1 MLIEFS
7 KISFRGLSNLKLSR
21 KKNFQGS
28 SQMIRQGVREKAFIK
43 IEKIWKICETFS
55 FWSNTL
61 EQASSTPLSV
71 FIVGFEERSTI
82 AFVYIFT
89 EWFPKKLCDMLST
102 MDIWQL
108 CLCMSFDNIDLQ
120 IIYLTE
126 YAKVLKEPFLQFQVF
141 FILLKR

>member
-71 FIVGFEERSTI
+71 FIVGFEETSTI

-89 EWFPKKLCDMLST
+89 EWFPKKLCDMLSQW
-102 MDIWQL
+102 IY
-108 CLCMSFDNIDLQ
+108 DNFVCACHSTIS
-120 IIYLTE
+120 IYRSSTSLSTPRSWRSLFSSSK
-126 YAKVLKEPFLQFQVF
+126 YSSYS
-141 FILLKR
+141 